1 MSSATTEGSARATP
15 PAPIG
20 KVAAASL
27 AGATL
32 EWYEFQLYGWLSAL
46 AFNRLFFP
54 AGDPAVG
61 TLVALVGFGV
71 GFIARPIGA
80 LLFGHL
86 GDRIGRK
93 STLLATLLL
102 VGVPT
107 VLTGLL
113 PTYEQ
118 IGIWAP
124 ILLVGFRLLQGL
136 GLGGEFGGAA
146 LIVVEHAPNGR
157 RGFWGTAAAMG
168 NPAGQLLSIAAVF
181 LAVSTLSDEQF
192 LAWGW
197 RMPYLFGVVIVIA
210 GFYLRLRVGETPAFR
225 AMRES
230 GRQARLP
237 MRTLIRTYPGIIF
250 KAFGARLADAGTWA
264 VFLVF
269 GITYVTNT
277 LHLPKSWAIAGV
289 AGALLGQLVVVPLAG
304 ALSDRI
310 GRRPVIMA
318 GSLVVAVAVFP
329 SFALMNTGQPLL
341 VCLAYFLGF
350 PIGVGMIF
358 APTGALLPELF
369 DANVRFSGTSVVFQL
384 SSLAAGFVPAT
395 AAALLVAGGGTP
407 WLVCGFLVL
416 LCLVSWACAYA
427 LPETRGRD
435 LTTANVD
442 GRENR

>member
-1 MSSATTEGSARATP
+1 MSSATAIDATQP
-15 PAPIG
+15 SIR

-32 EWYEFQLYGWLSAL
+32 EWYEFMLYGWLSAL
-46 AFNRLFFP
+46 AFNKLFFP
-54 AGDPAVG
+54 ASDPAVG

-113 PTYEQ
+113 PTYDQ

-124 ILLVGFRLLQGL
+124 ILLVAFRLLQGL

-146 LIVVEHAPNGR
+146 LIVVEHAPKER

-168 NPAGQLLSIAAVF
+168 NPVGQLLSIGIVY
-181 LAVSTLSDEQF
+181 LMVSTLSDEQF

-197 RMPYLFGVVIVIA
+197 RVPYLFGIVILVA
-210 GFYLRLRVGETPAFR
+210 GFYLRFRVTETPAFQQ
-225 AMRES
+225 MKSSGQES
-230 GRQARLP
+230 KLP
-237 MRTLIRTYPGIIF
+237 MRTLLRAYPGVIF

-269 GITYVTNT
+269 GITYVTET
-277 LHLPKSWAIAGV
+277 LDQPKSLAILGV
-289 AGALLGQLVVVPLAG
+289 ATALVGQMVVVPLAG

-310 GRRPVIMA
+310 GRRPVIMIGA
-318 GSLVVAVAVFP
+318 AAVAVAVFP
-329 SFALMNTGQPLL
+329 SFALLTSADPLL
-341 VCLAYFLGF
+341 VCLAYFIGF

-358 APTGALLPELF
+358 APSGALLPELF

-384 SSLAAGFVPAT
+384 SSLAAGFVPAI
-395 AAALLVAGGGTP
+395 AASLLLLGGGSP
-407 WLVCGFLVL
+407 WLVCGFVVL
-416 LCLVSWACAYA
+416 LGIVSCACAYA

-435 LTTANVD
+435 LTTPQNPDLATQH
-442 GRENR
+442 